1 MLRLLREEVGGQT
14 QILIRGPLGLWPFP
28 ILNALIIVIQLIV
41 SAKQSLPS
49 EGKPKA
55 RTYNIVR
62 DERGRIVSIEE
73 IWVE

>member
-1 MLRLLREEVGGQT
+1 MLRLLREEGGGQV
-14 QILIRGPLGLWPFP
+14 QVLIRGPLGLWPFP
-28 ILNALIIVIQLIV
+28 ILNTLIIIVQLIASV
-41 SAKQSLPS
+41 RQPLQ

-62 DERGRIVSIEE
+62 DERGRIVTIEE